1 MFSNFPVIVK
11 MPGISNVFKP
21 SCNFHQEVDIIG
33 PDKHTLKLILYKYNR
48 AYFLIRLYKKCL
60 NNREHDWFK
69 KFRVKLMNQ
78 ITDSDHYD
86 LHLSSED
93 FWMSDGIK
101 LTFHC
106 SVYQVIS
113 LWSIYRM
120 TRTTQYIACDNVF
133 LLVDHPD
140 FHKWFKEL
148 MKIMQTKMLLYC
160 CSYVHS
166 YSYDSY
172 LILMVVN

>member
-1 MFSNFPVIVK
+1 
-11 MPGISNVFKP
+11 
-21 SCNFHQEVDIIG
+21 
-33 PDKHTLKLILYKYNR
+33 
-48 AYFLIRLYKKCL
+48 
-60 NNREHDWFK
+60 
-69 KFRVKLMNQ
+69 MNQ

-133 LLVDHPD
+133 LSVDHPD

-148 MKIMQTKMLLYC
+148 MKIMQTNMLLYC